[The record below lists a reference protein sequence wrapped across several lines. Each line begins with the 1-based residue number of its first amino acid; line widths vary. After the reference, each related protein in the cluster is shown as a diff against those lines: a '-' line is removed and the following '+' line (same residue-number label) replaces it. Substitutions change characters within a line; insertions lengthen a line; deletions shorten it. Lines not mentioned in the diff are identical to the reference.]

1 MRILL
6 PLDGSPLA
14 EYAIGQAANLAQR
27 AKERVELRLLRVV
40 SLVSLAMS
48 APEYAIPTA
57 ITTAEAE
64 DEDYLRQ
71 VALRPSLEHLNVTTQ
86 VVTSTAGVADTI
98 SHEAQEWHADLIVLA
113 SHGRSGIARALVGS
127 VARDVVNQSQI
138 PTLIFRLQDEIR
150 SLSQIGRYTI
160 LVPLDETP
168 FTEQALPP
176 AIKLAQMLDA
186 DLVLFEVLPSPSAD
200 LYYDRDALERAERY
214 LRQQCDRLASQGI
227 AARSSVSIG
236 DPAEH
241 IVKRAQEYGN
251 RCELIVMATHAR
263 TGFDRFFI
271 GSVADEVFRNS
282 HLALVILHPAQKAG

>member
-168 FTEQALPP
+168 FTEQALPR
-176 AIKLAQMLDA
+176 
-186 DLVLFEVLPSPSAD
+186 PSSWRKCSTRISFSLKCSLRPPRICIMIATRWSEPSVICA
-200 LYYDRDALERAERY
+200 
-214 LRQQCDRLASQGI
+214 
-227 AARSSVSIG
+227 SSVI
-236 DPAEH
+236 DWH
-241 IVKRAQEYGN
+241 LRALP
-251 RCELIVMATHAR
+251 RAPV
-263 TGFDRFFI
+263 
-271 GSVADEVFRNS
+271 
-282 HLALVILHPAQKAG
+282 